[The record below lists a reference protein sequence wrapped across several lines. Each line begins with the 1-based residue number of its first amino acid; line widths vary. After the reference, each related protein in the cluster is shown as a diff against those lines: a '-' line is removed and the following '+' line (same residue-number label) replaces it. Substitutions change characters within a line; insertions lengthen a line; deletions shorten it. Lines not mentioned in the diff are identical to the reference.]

1 MTATR
6 WLIGFLTAIVTTPVV
21 TQAQGGTPPAQATRT
36 AWYEEPCLPDS
47 VDDFEWTRYD
57 LHGIRI
63 RVPREARSVPVP
75 GGDELKFRK
84 GQATMR
90 LRLHRDA
97 HGLFRDYRQP
107 QFVHRYCTSD
117 LGGVMA
123 EAISFRQ
130 GFREGFA
137 ASWADA
143 ENGEYLTAV
152 IVGSVT
158 ADVTF
163 LRRALFTIQF
173 PGERRRL
180 GRLNP

>member
-6 WLIGFLTAIVTTPVV
+6 WLIGVLAATATTSVV
-21 TQAQGGTPPAQATRT
+21 TQAQEATPPAQGTRS
-36 AWYEEPCLPDS
+36 AWFEEPCLPDS

-63 RVPREARSVPVP
+63 RVPREARSIPVP
-75 GGDELKFRK
+75 GGDELMFRK
-84 GQATMR
+84 GQATLR
-90 LRLHRDA
+90 LRLNRDA

-107 QFVHRYCTSD
+107 HYVHRYCVGD

-130 GFREGFA
+130 GFRQGFA
-137 ASWADA
+137 ATWADA
-143 ENGEYLTAV
+143 EKGEYLTAV
-152 IVGSVT
+152 IHGSVT

-173 PGERRRL
+173 PGERRR
-180 GRLNP
+180 